1 MSARSPL
8 SLEKD
13 RFNFAFNLAG
23 DLKEHL
29 RIFGADYSQEVFD
42 GIDRLQARC
51 YSRGIVTIKDLE
63 AGINLM
69 GFAKFRQLSF
79 LAMMK
84 AKLETDYVNSEF
96 ALLND

>member
-1 MSARSPL
+1 MSVRSPL

-13 RFNFAFNLAG
+13 RFNFAFNLAS

-29 RIFGADYSQEVFD
+29 RIFGADYSQEVVD

-51 YSRGIVTIKDLE
+51 YSRAIVISQDLE
-63 AGINLM
+63 DGIRLM
-69 GFAKFRQLSF
+69 GLAKFQQLSF

-84 AKLETDYVNSEF
+84 AKLETDYVNSDR
-96 ALLND
+96 L

>member
-1 MSARSPL
+1 MSVRSPL

-13 RFNFAFNLAG
+13 RFNFALNLAS

-29 RIFGADYSQEVFD
+29 IIFGADYSIEVFN

-51 YSRGIVTIKDLE
+51 YNNAVVTPEDLE
-63 AGINLM
+63 VGIYLL
-69 GFAKFRQLSF
+69 GFAKFEALSS

-84 AKLETDYVNSEF
+84 AKLETDYVNSEVSF
-96 ALLND
+96 TI